1 MVIEIINATKKYG
14 DHKALDGVTIKV
26 EKGKI
31 QGLIGKNGTGKT
43 TLIKAIVGIHELTSG
58 TIKIL
63 GEEVYDNESIKREIG
78 YVADKNQLFKDYTI
92 NKMIKFYQEVYPKF
106 SVEKFDYYNEKV
118 KLFKEKKI
126 RTLSKGMQTKLAIM
140 LNLARKPEVLIL
152 DEPTSGLDVMAKK
165 EILGF
170 IIEAVEEEQVTVLI
184 SSHHLSD
191 LEMLCDDITLLSD
204 GKKVENTASI
214 NEVREKL
221 KKIQVVFKNDADLSL
236 LDKDENIIDISNI
249 GRVYYIVTK
258 DLSKTESNIKEI
270 GFNMIEELPMALEE
284 IFIYI
289 NK

>member
-1 MVIEIINATKKYG
+1 MVIEIINATKIYG
-14 DHKALDGVTIKV
+14 DNKALDGITIKV

-31 QGLIGKNGTGKT
+31 QGLIGKNGAGKT

-78 YVADKNQLFKDYTI
+78 YVADKNQLFKDYTV

-106 SVEKFDYYNEKV
+106 SIEKFDYYNEKV
-118 KLFKEKKI
+118 KLVKTKKI

-191 LEMLCDDITLLSD
+191 LEMLCDDITMISD
-204 GKKVENTASI
+204 GKKVDNTASI

-221 KKIQVVFKNDADLSL
+221 RKIQVVFKSDSDLSL
-236 LDKDENIIDISNI
+236 LAQDENIIDISNI

-270 GFNMIEELPMALEE
+270 GYNMLEELPMALEE

-289 NK
+289 NQ